1 MYIENKQFLPGLH
14 ALRGLAATVIIA
26 YHLHLMQPVFK
37 VRYLSFVN
45 TFGAGVTLF
54 FMLSCFS
61 LFHSTQNQ
69 IYRDNWL
76 FVYVMKRIFRIYP
89 LFLLMIGVHLILHYL
104 LYDKVYSFAE
114 IFSNLLILYQFY
126 PGQHTSF
133 VWAGWTIGVEV
144 TFYCLFPLLLVISQK
159 IRFWLVLFVITM
171 LLSRSMPLLVAQL
184 KLDASYAYMGFP
196 SQLFVFIGGGLLY
209 LIVKRYPINKKV
221 ALVLFLIFIV
231 LIMFSKLIAEILSIA
246 VLLLGILIYSCYKNK
261 LLFNRLTKF
270 LGEASYSIYLLHPV
284 VIALLKPYLKSVYEV
299 QLPVDIAFLI
309 CFLIV
314 FALVCVIA
322 YVINRYFEIPIY
334 RYGVRLAKSKK
345 QPLPD
350 DVPILA

>member
-1 MYIENKQFLPGLH
+1 MYIESKNFLPGLH
-14 ALRGLAATVIIA
+14 ALRGLAATVIIV

-37 VRYLSFVN
+37 VHYLSFIN

-61 LFHSTQNQ
+61 LFHSTQNKIHQ
-69 IYRDNWL
+69 GNWL

-114 IFSNLLILYQFY
+114 ILSNLLILYQFY

-144 TFYCLFPLLLVISQK
+144 TFYCLFPLLLVVSQK
-159 IRFWLVLFVITM
+159 IRFWLALFLITM

-184 KLDASYAYMGFP
+184 KLDVSYGYMSFP

-209 LIVKRYPINKKV
+209 LIVNRYPINRRI
-221 ALVLFLIFIV
+221 ALVLFFVFIV
-231 LIMFSKLIAEILSIA
+231 LIMFFKLISEILSIV
-246 VLLLGILIYSCYKNK
+246 VLLLGILIYSCYKSK
-261 LLFNRLTKF
+261 FLFNNFTKF

-284 VIALLKPYLKSVYEV
+284 VIGLLKPYVKNIYHT
-299 QLPVDIAFLI
+299 QLPVDICFLI

-314 FALVCVIA
+314 FFLVCVIA
-322 YVINRYFEIPIY
+322 YIINRYFEIPIY
-334 RYGVRLAKSKK
+334 RYGIKLAKSYHIK
-345 QPLPD
+345 PI
-350 DVPILA
+350 DVQSC